1 MIRFN
6 DYYYYLKTIRWILNN
21 SLAET
26 SFLSSSSTMANDI
39 QKERKNPDEEKIRS
53 AINLDLEKWSEYK
66 VKRLAEEVRMD

>member
-39 QKERKNPDEEKIRS
+39 QKEGKNLDEEKIRS

>member
-26 SFLSSSSTMANDI
+26 SFPSSSESSSDI
-39 QKERKNPDEEKIRS
+39 QKERKNLDEKKIKS